1 MDVTPITDA
10 AGRADSLPDSE
21 YRAIYDELREGRS
34 LRQFIALLQS
44 DASPSWWSQ
53 YEAGTKR
60 LDWQRKNELRR
71 AVGLAE
77 LAPSLAS
84 VLDSVSATASVWR
97 IGAGLADR
105 LLLLTP
111 EAPDG
116 LTLRVN
122 GGVYIVDPGLT
133 QNAEKATVTPI
144 TKAARATPAIQPT
157 KPIRRTPYGALSLRR
172 TTLDRLA
179 QHRTGRTADALINAL
194 LDKWEQEPQP

>member
-53 YEAGTKR
+53 YEAGSKR

-84 VLDSVSATASVWR
+84 VLAAVDPTAAVWQV
-97 IGAGLADR
+97 GAGLADTVI
-105 LLLLTP
+105 LVTP
-111 EAPDG
+111 ECPSGALLG
-116 LTLRVN
+116 VN
-122 GGVYIVDPGLT
+122 GAVHIVELGNT
-133 QNAEKATVTPI
+133 QNAEKGPVTPI
-144 TKAARATPAIQPT
+144 TKAFQPT
-157 KPIRRTPYGALSLRR
+157 ADFQPTVRSRPPAHRPYI
-172 TTLDRLA
+172 TDDRKWRAYLEWSRQYDA
-179 QHRTGRTADALINAL
+179 QEAR
-194 LDKWEQEPQP
+194 E